1 MQNGHAHIQC
11 VLAYLLLCFEKNLIS
26 PVWEEACASSAP
38 CRQPGSCHLEMLG
51 EPRTHQNPT
60 LSSRSSWMP
69 PFVLKLD
76 AKISR
81 ATCPKGRGRLGVRN
95 QRYLQGK
102 GILLLSA
109 LQKVAQSMHVFHK
122 WQKTSCCCSKW
133 GFGKW
138 GMGWIE
144 QRLMGPFS
152 HPALMLSP
160 VLPPSWS
167 YS

>member
-1 MQNGHAHIQC
+1 MQNGHAHIRC
-11 VLAYLLLCFEKNLIS
+11 ILAYLLLCFKKNLIS

-51 EPRTHQNPT
+51 KPGSHQNPT
-60 LSSRSSWMP
+60 LSSRSRWMP

-76 AKISR
+76 AKKSR
-81 ATCPKGRGRLGVRN
+81 ATCPKARGRLGVRK
-95 QRYLQGK
+95 QHYLKGK

-109 LQKVAQSMHVFHK
+109 LQKGAQSMCVFHK
-122 WQKTSCCCSKW
+122 WQKTSCCSKW

-138 GMGWIE
+138 GMGCIE
-144 QRLMGPFS
+144 QRLMGLFS
-152 HPALMLSP
+152 HPPLMLSP
-160 VLPPSWS
+160 LLPPSWS